1 MINKL
6 LLQFLDKAKLLNAE
20 VEPIKVLKTNTS
32 KIGKASILIR
42 TASDLGKRFFFG
54 INYINAEEIYNLDNS
69 FIAFICGSIDQTVFI
84 PADIL
89 IKHLPQISHDRNG
102 EYKINFSRD
111 LNLVLKGKRNLLD
124 CSGYINNWDSVL
136 NYQYLLKNIHGEII
150 ETYEDA
156 CNRIAK
162 HYAKGD
168 KKSFE
173 TLLLL
178 FSPFM
183 PHICEELWHKI
194 GNKSFIS
201 EEIWPAAEK
210 KLLDFARKSKKV
222 LLEKIAKGEWDEKIE
237 AGLKETCEEFKK

>member
-20 VEPIKVLKTNTS
+20 VEPIKVLKTNTF
-32 KIGKASILIR
+32 KIGKANILIR

-124 CSGYINNWDSVL
+124 CSGYGTFNNEVQHLGKQKGKCYPECLWKT
-136 NYQYLLKNIHGEII
+136 NTNI
-150 ETYEDA
+150 
-156 CNRIAK
+156 
-162 HYAKGD
+162 
-168 KKSFE
+168 
-173 TLLLL
+173 
-178 FSPFM
+178 
-183 PHICEELWHKI
+183 
-194 GNKSFIS
+194 
-201 EEIWPAAEK
+201 
-210 KLLDFARKSKKV
+210 
-222 LLEKIAKGEWDEKIE
+222 
-237 AGLKETCEEFKK
+237 